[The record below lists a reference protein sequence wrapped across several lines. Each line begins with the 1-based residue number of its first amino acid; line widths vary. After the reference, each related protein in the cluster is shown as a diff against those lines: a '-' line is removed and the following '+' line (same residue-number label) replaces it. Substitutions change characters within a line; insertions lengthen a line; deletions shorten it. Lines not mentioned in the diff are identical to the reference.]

1 MAKKTLKLPYWI
13 GDYVYWQDLYEN
25 KISSGIISKIVIY
38 GYDIYYYAYDV
49 SVNLLVRLP
58 PEKIYFNYK
67 AAEKA
72 LKRSEAKQ
80 DEKDDYDM

>member
-58 PEKIYFNYK
+58 PEKIYSNYK
-67 AAEKA
+67 AIPDKGK
-72 LKRSEAKQ
+72 LKDCPLKEVK
-80 DEKDDYDM
+80 E